1 MLLKLFAIKD
11 HNEGL
16 QAELGW
22 LRRKEE
28 AKQIKR
34 KKAQV
39 SRVFTRYL
47 PPARYPIE
55 KAPLELPELKLSLF
69 FSFSYFLETY

>member
-34 KKAQV
+34 KKAQF

-69 FSFSYFLETY
+69 FSFSYFPETY